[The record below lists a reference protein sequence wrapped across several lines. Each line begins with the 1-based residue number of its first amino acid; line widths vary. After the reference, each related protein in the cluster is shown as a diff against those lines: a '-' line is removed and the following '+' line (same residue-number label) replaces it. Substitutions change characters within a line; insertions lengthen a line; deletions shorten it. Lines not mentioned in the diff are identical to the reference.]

1 MFTGIIEELGK
12 VRNIKRNKT
21 SMTLEISCLK
31 VLEGSIV
38 GDSIATNGVCLTITK
53 KSKDYYCADI
63 MHETYNT
70 TTLKYLRINSEV
82 NLERALTLNKRLGG
96 HIVTGHV
103 DTTAKIIKKSKF
115 ENAVI
120 YELIIK
126 PIYLNQISIKDSI
139 AIDGVSLTVQDI
151 TNRTLKVSVI
161 PHTLNQT
168 ILVNKNINDLVNIEI
183 DTLKKQSPKKSNIT
197 KDFLKENGFL

>member
-12 VRNIKRNKT
+12 VRSIKRNKT

-103 DTTAKIIKKSKF
+103 DTTAKIIKKTKF

-120 YELIIK
+120 YEIIIK
-126 PIYLNQISIKDSI
+126 PIYLNQINIKDSI

-183 DTLKKQSPKKSNIT
+183 DTLKKQSQKKSNIT